1 MYNGRM
7 KKKIISLFILL
18 FLLSSCGQPEQQ
30 ANVRIVGVVNK
41 QTRQALSGAAI
52 TLRWE
57 YPDGGGRKESY
68 TDKDL
73 PLSVKLPVDRRY
85 KLTVKAQA
93 EGYQDFELIV
103 KPKTE
108 ELLDIMI
115 EMEAGT
121 SSAPTP
127 LPPGG

>member
-7 KKKIISLFILL
+7 KKKIITLFILL
-18 FLLSSCGQPEQQ
+18 VLLSGCGQPEKQ
-30 ANVRIVGVVNK
+30 ANVRIVGMVNK

-57 YPDGGGRKESY
+57 HADGGGRKESY

-108 ELLDIMI
+108 ELLDITI
-115 EMEAGT
+115 EMEAQAGENE
-121 SSAPTP
+121 
-127 LPPGG
+127 G